1 MSEVFSVK
9 QMEAMHD
16 AMKKIISKII
26 TPMKLVLTEQEFLE
40 GFIYPDHIP
49 KLQEATQLTGIV
61 AVGGGHDFTAHSASG
76 EELSMVRHSDFQ
88 ARIMFPIYVKKGLQ
102 PDAPALLRER
112 FNDWIANRLLLSN
125 AMRDV
130 HGALDYL
137 NDTCSNARVI
147 RTLLPC
153 LPLIVSMMYYNDNI
167 GKVEGSVKA
176 ADKIARATG
185 SGGLPML
192 SREIKQRLQE
202 SSSIVTSHF
211 ALMNEQHSPVAPAYG
226 FTCWL
231 ATRSTSRPILGRCYE
246 AY

>member
-1 MSEVFSVK
+1 MSEVFSAK
-9 QMEAMHD
+9 QMEAMNE

-26 TPMKLVLTEQEFLE
+26 TPMKFILSEQDFLD

-61 AVGGGHDFTAHSASG
+61 APRGGYTFTAHSASG
-76 EELSMVRHSDFQ
+76 EELFIIRHSDLQ
-88 ARIMFPIYVKKGLQ
+88 ARIMFPIYVKQGLR
-102 PDAPALLRER
+102 PDAPAPLRER
-112 FNDWIANRLLLSN
+112 LNDWIANRLLLSN

-130 HGALDYL
+130 NGALGYL

-147 RTLLPC
+147 RIILPC
-153 LPLIVSMMYYNDNI
+153 LPLIVSMMYYNDNT
-167 GKVEGSVKA
+167 GKAVGSVKA

-202 SSSIVTSHF
+202 SSSIITSHF
-211 ALMNEQHSPVAPAYG
+211 ALMNEQSSPIVPPYG
-226 FTCWL
+226 FNCWL
-231 ATRSTSRPILGRCYE
+231 DSRHSSTPILGCCNE